1 MKRGLGRWWVVSA
14 VLALGGCQCLEPVA
28 ELTPDGG
35 ADAGRPDGG
44 GGGDAGS
51 DGGAQGCA
59 TAGDCAG
66 AVGQSLCSFGTDA
79 GYSCIDR
86 RCVFECSKGRSCT
99 FDAGASCL
107 DCSVPATTACLTLGC
122 GAAVM
127 QGQVEATTSSCQLG
141 FTDLMLTPKG
151 GCQWA
156 VSDAA
161 GAKGTMTHV
170 GSGQYVGQFTGLG
183 TCVGVSLFTQVERV
197 LFSCEGCQFV
207 LRI

>member
-1 MKRGLGRWWVVSA
+1 VRRCLAPWLVASA

-28 ELTPDGG
+28 EVTPDAGKDGG
-35 ADAGRPDGG
+35 ADAGRL
-44 GGGDAGS
+44 DAGT
-51 DGGAQGCA
+51 DAGAAGCT
-59 TAGDCAG
+59 TAADCAG
-66 AVGQSLCSFGTDA
+66 PPGQSLCSFGTDA

-86 RCVFECSKGRSCT
+86 RCVFECRQGRSCT

-107 DCSVPATTACLTLGC
+107 DCTVPSGTACLTLGC

-127 QGQVEATTSSCQLG
+127 QGQVEASTSACQLG
-141 FTDLMLTPKG
+141 FTDLMLVPQG
-151 GCQWA
+151 GCQWE
-156 VSDAA
+156 VSDAT
-161 GAKGTMTHV
+161 GARGTMTHV
-170 GSGQYVGQFTGLG
+170 GSGQYVGQFAGLG